1 MQAGIGNLRPN
12 AETTFG
18 KSSNMAKAKRTKTKL
33 KDFLIIRDPRWKSDW
48 RYKVKPLIED
58 GLTYKEVAKKC
69 GVHLTTIHDFLR
81 QQGVISH
88 YIRRNSNT
96 QVFETVNPVYK
107 NARN

>member
-1 MQAGIGNLRPN
+1 
-12 AETTFG
+12 
-18 KSSNMAKAKRTKTKL
+18 MAKPKRTKTKL

-48 RYKVKPLIED
+48 RYRVKPLIED
-58 GLTYKEVAKKC
+58 GLTYKEVAAKV

-96 QVFETVNPVYK
+96 QKFETVNPVYK